1 MEYDTIYIQMMLGE
15 IMIDTHVHLNFE
27 EYIDD
32 LNMVI
37 MNAEDQ
43 GVEKMIVVGIDEV
56 SSAYAVTLAEQYP
69 SVFASIGIHP
79 SEAHISTQFISSFV
93 NHPKVVAI
101 GECGI
106 DLHYSSDNLKEQ
118 IETFKKQI
126 ELAIEY
132 HKPIIVHSRSA
143 VKECLDVLKPYQ
155 GKVRGVFHCFSGT
168 LEEANRVIDLG
179 MYIGLDGP
187 ITFKNAFDAKAL
199 AKHIDLKHILVETD
213 SPYLSPDPLR
223 GRRNEPANVKYVIR
237 ALAKIK
243 GMNVEDVD
251 DITTNNA
258 VALFKF

>member
-1 MEYDTIYIQMMLGE
+1 
-15 IMIDTHVHLNFE
+15 MIDTHVHLNFE

-43 GVEKMIVVGIDEV
+43 GVEKMIVVGIDDV

-69 SVFASIGIHP
+69 NLYATVGIHP
-79 SEAHISTQFISSFV
+79 SEAHISTQFMTSFV

-106 DLHYSSDNLKEQ
+106 DLHYSNDNIEEQ
-118 IETFKKQI
+118 TETFKKQI

-132 HKPIIVHSRSA
+132 DKPIIIHSRSA
-143 VKECLDVLKPYQ
+143 VKECLDVLKPYK

-168 LEEANRVIDLG
+168 LEEADRVIDLG

-213 SPYLSPDPLR
+213 SPFLSPDPLR

-237 ALAKIK
+237 ALAKLK

-251 DITTNNA
+251 RITTDNA
-258 VALFKF
+258 YALFKF